1 MNEEINETA
10 MSRAFRA
17 ASVGKGSTAVSVDGQ
32 VFCFPTIFITFKK
45 AKKYEEGF
53 QMIKFNEYTPR
64 GGWIKYR
71 KRQEIKERVK
81 AVGIV
86 LLLLIAYGIVGYL
99 ETGV

>member
-1 MNEEINETA
+1 
-10 MSRAFRA
+10 
-17 ASVGKGSTAVSVDGQ
+17 
-32 VFCFPTIFITFKK
+32 
-45 AKKYEEGF
+45 
-53 QMIKFNEYTPR
+53 MIKFNEYTPR

-86 LLLLIAYGIVGYL
+86 FLLLIAYGIVSYL